1 MCVRRLTI
9 NAIALAMLFA
19 PTVRATGVGEK
30 LKNEVD
36 KQAQALMQN
45 YHIPGMAF
53 GVVVEGKAYFYNYG
67 VADTAQNQPVSE
79 ATIFELG
86 SVSKTFAATL
96 ASYAQVKG
104 QLSLTDTAEQHMPEL
119 KGSTIGARTLQE
131 LGTYIAGG
139 LPLQF
144 PDTVKNNQ
152 DMVQYYRNWDEV
164 YPSNTKRV
172 YSNPSI
178 GLFGYIAALSL
189 KEGYVSAMEKN
200 VFPALSMSNTYIH
213 VPDNKMKEYAFGYN
227 ANGEAVRVNPGVL
240 DAEAYGVKSTS
251 SDMVQYIKAN
261 LGLAVVATDMQQA
274 LVNNR
279 TGFYQSSTFMQGLA
293 WEMYPYPSQLSAL
306 LEGNSTDVIIK
317 PQTIQIN
324 TPPTPPTNGVWV
336 NKTGSTGGFGAYV
349 VYIPSKE
356 SGIVI
361 LANKNYPNQ
370 ERVKAAFR
378 ILQAGLEQ

>member
-1 MCVRRLTI
+1 
-9 NAIALAMLFA
+9 
-19 PTVRATGVGEK
+19 
-30 LKNEVD
+30 
-36 KQAQALMQN
+36 
-45 YHIPGMAF
+45 
-53 GVVVEGKAYFYNYG
+53 
-67 VADTAQNQPVSE
+67 
-79 ATIFELG
+79 
-86 SVSKTFAATL
+86 
-96 ASYAQVKG
+96 
-104 QLSLTDTAEQHMPEL
+104 
-119 KGSTIGARTLQE
+119 
-131 LGTYIAGG
+131 
-139 LPLQF
+139 
-144 PDTVKNNQ
+144 
-152 DMVQYYRNWDEV
+152 
-164 YPSNTKRV
+164 
-172 YSNPSI
+172 NPSI

-189 KEGYVSAMEKN
+189 KEDYVSAMEKN

-336 NKTGSTGGFGAYV
+336 NKTGST
-349 VYIPSKE
+349 
-356 SGIVI
+356 SG
-361 LANKNYPNQ
+361 
-370 ERVKAAFR
+370 
-378 ILQAGLEQ
+378 